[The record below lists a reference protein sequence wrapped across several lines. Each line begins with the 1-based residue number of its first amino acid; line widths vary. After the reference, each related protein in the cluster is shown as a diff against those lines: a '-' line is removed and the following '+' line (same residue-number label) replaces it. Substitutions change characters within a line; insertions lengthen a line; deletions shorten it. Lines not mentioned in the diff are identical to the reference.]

1 MLKSSTQ
8 ILKLAFDFAHRLPG
22 SQRKKGRD
30 KIHIANEVKQA
41 SNSGEVQFYLAQ
53 SEEISLVVL
62 PKVNSE

>member
-8 ILKLAFDFAHRLPG
+8 ILKLAFDFAHKLPG

-30 KIHIANEVKQA
+30 KIHIVNEVKQA
-41 SNSGEVQFYLAQ
+41 SNSGEAQFYLAL